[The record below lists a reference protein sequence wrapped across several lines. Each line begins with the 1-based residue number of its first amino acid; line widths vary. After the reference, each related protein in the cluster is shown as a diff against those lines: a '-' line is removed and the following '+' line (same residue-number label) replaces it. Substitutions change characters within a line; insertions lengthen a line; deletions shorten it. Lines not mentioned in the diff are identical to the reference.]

1 VVPDQERLQ
10 VPVVLDF
17 GKESRILRSEDELL
31 VFPDQFDPSVAGDV
45 IDDVGADICRQLVLA
60 EAFQRPDDRWRVVA
74 CRGGVPEREGRD
86 PVGVDVFRALLEVG
100 ESSEGVARL
109 LLARVVHLEE
119 HALVALDDDR
129 VGGIVGHAMTR
140 FTGSG
145 VLRKSIRQP
154 AKWR

>member
-1 VVPDQERLQ
+1 MSVRTFAGSSYLLRRSSVPT
-10 VPVVLDF
+10 
-17 GKESRILRSEDELL
+17 
-31 VFPDQFDPSVAGDV
+31 
-45 IDDVGADICRQLVLA
+45 IDGASSPA
-60 EAFQRPDDRWRVVA
+60 EAAFQSE
-74 CRGGVPEREGRD
+74 RGVIR
-86 PVGVDVFRALLEVG
+86 VGVDVFRALLEVG